1 MRNFHFTE
9 LGAGVVTPYAD
20 GYHLHVPATDAATYH
35 DAQFADYT
43 LADRDFAWEAPVTMR
58 LRAWFNTADVC
69 GTAGFG
75 FWNHPLSP
83 EMRGLP
89 RPPQAAWFFYGSPP
103 HDIPLA
109 RGVPG
114 HGWKA
119 ATTSARR
126 WQFWALAPFTLPGV
140 LMMRV
145 PALYRLLWPLGQDAL
160 AVREVSLPVEI
171 MTQPTD
177 YALTWARDA
186 VCFTVDGETV
196 LESPF
201 RLTGRMGFIAWID
214 NQYAVVTPQ
223 GRFGWGVL
231 DVPAEQF
238 LTVTKLILDK
248 GE

>member
-1 MRNFHFTE
+1 VRNVHLTE
-9 LGAGVVTPYAD
+9 LGAGTVTPTDD
-20 GYHLHVPATDAATYH
+20 GYQLYVPPTDVTAYH

-43 LADRDFAWEAPVTMR
+43 LPARDFAWEAPVTMR
-58 LRAWFNTADVC
+58 VRAWFNTADVR

-75 FWNHPLSP
+75 FWNHPFSP

-103 HDIPLA
+103 NDMPLA

-114 HGWKA
+114 AGWKA
-119 ATTSARR
+119 ATISARR
-126 WQFWALAPFTLPGV
+126 PQFWALAPFTLPGV

-145 PALYRLLWPLGQDAL
+145 PMLYRALWPLGQDAL
-160 AVREVSLPVEI
+160 AIREALLPPDL
-171 MTQPTD
+171 MTRPTD
-177 YALTWARDA
+177 YALTWDREA
-186 VCFTVDGETV
+186 VRFAVDGATV

-223 GRFGWGVL
+223 GRFGWGVV
-231 DVPAEQF
+231 DVPAAQS
-238 LTVTKLILDK
+238 LTVTALRLSV
-248 GE
+248 